1 MGDLKQANRFLQ
13 LETPLGEDR
22 LLLKSFEGTEEMSG
36 LFRYQLEMVSEEN
49 DLDLDQL
56 VGKPVSFGVR
66 LREKKEFRWWN
77 GVVSKAWHH
86 PDEDRL
92 VHYGAEVVP
101 WLWFLT
107 RSTDCFI
114 RQKIEVKEVLK
125 DVFRRFG
132 FNQYSDQVKRP
143 HTPWPYL
150 TQYRETHFSFLSRL
164 MEEEG
169 IYYFF
174 QHEKGKHTLVFTDDN
189 GVHQP
194 CPHQA
199 RMKFQTNRGPGTF
212 HAEDSI
218 YHWEFHSQFESGKY
232 SHAEWNFLTP
242 EIRLTSEVP
251 AKTKKAAVKQYE
263 IYDYPG
269 EYEERPEGDSWATTR
284 MEEQEL
290 DDEFCRGS
298 GDSRALS
305 PGFKFDLYGHDRK
318 DQNRQYVVTEI
329 KHTAEEGSFFAGDLS
344 GPGRYTNSFKCIP
357 ATVQY
362 RPKRKTPKHIMR
374 GVQTAIVVG
383 PKPEEIHTDDHGQVK
398 VQFHWDREKN
408 KKDED
413 RSCFMRVA
421 QPWAG
426 KNWGAMFLPRVGQ
439 EVLVDF
445 LEGDPDRP
453 IVVGRVYNATQ
464 KPPWELPK
472 NKNWSGIKTRST
484 REGSADNYNELR
496 FDDTKGKEEFLL
508 HAERDMT
515 ITVEHDTNEHV
526 EHNRY
531 LTVDGIQSEQVK
543 KDLHSDV
550 EGERREQVGKN
561 LSLNV
566 GGQAHQKAALLY
578 TLESGG
584 EIHLKA
590 KGRIVLDA
598 GAGITFLGQGGSSYI
613 DVTAAGIVI
622 QGPMVYL
629 NCGLPN
635 AGMGI
640 PSLPELPIKP
650 GDLLQGGLTG
660 LTGPLAGA
668 ASGAL
673 GGPLGG
679 VAAGASGA
687 LASAASQ
694 VGASLGGAMA
704 GVAGGLTSSLG
715 PAAVAGSASGI
726 LAGAA
731 AQAGVSLGPATA
743 GLAEGVS
750 QSVAGQLGQPAA
762 GFTSLGGLAAKAQEA
777 VGQVAGQAQ
786 QVAGQLAGEAQR
798 AFAEISGPV
807 QHGLG
812 QFVDQARQ
820 AVSQLAGQAQQALGQ
835 AIGQAAPAAGLSSE
849 KPPPSGGAAAGSA
862 AGQAAGLSSPG
873 STAPAGPPAP
883 PATSISGGEVFLP
896 AVEQPVA
903 RPDPRPRAAS
913 KEDEEPPR

>member
-77 GVVSKAWHH
+77 GVVSKAWHY

-101 WLWFLT
+101 WFWFLT

-114 RQKIEVKEVLK
+114 RQKIEVKDVLK
-125 DVFRRFG
+125 DVFRRYG
-132 FNQYSDQVKRP
+132 FSQYSDQVKRP

-150 TQYRETHFSFLSRL
+150 TQYRETHFAFLSRL

-174 QHEKGKHTLVFTDDN
+174 QHEKGKHTMVFTDDN
-189 GVHQP
+189 GVHQAS
-194 CPHQA
+194 PHQA
-199 RMKFQTNRGPGTF
+199 RMKFQTNRGPGTY

-242 EIRLTSEVP
+242 EINLSSEVP
-251 AKTKKAAVKQYE
+251 AKTKKVAVKQYE

-305 PGFKFDLYGHDRK
+305 PGFKFELFGHDRK

-329 KHTAEEGSFFAGDLS
+329 KHSAEEGSFFAGDLS
-344 GPGRYTNSFKCIP
+344 GSGRYTNSFKCIP

-453 IVVGRVYNATQ
+453 IIVGRVYNATQ
-464 KPPWELPK
+464 KPPWELPR
-472 NKNWSGIKTRST
+472 NKNWSGFKSRST

-515 ITVEHDTNEHV
+515 ITVEHDTNEHI

-531 LTVDGIQSEQVK
+531 LTVDGIQSEEVK
-543 KDLHSDV
+543 KDLHSHV

-561 LSLNV
+561 LSLTV
-566 GGQAHQKAALLY
+566 GGQAHQKADKLY

-613 DVTAAGIVI
+613 DVTPAGIVI

-629 NCGLPN
+629 NCGMPN
-635 AGMGI
+635 AGLGI
-640 PSLPELPIKP
+640 PSMPELPIKP
-650 GDLLQGGLTG
+650 GDLMQGGLTG

-668 ASGAL
+668 ATGTL
-673 GGPLGG
+673 GGPLGAVGG
-679 VAAGASGA
+679 VASPTSGSTAAAQLGAITAGMLGGTSGG
-687 LASAASQ
+687 ASAA
-694 VGASLGGAMA
+694 A
-704 GVAGGLTSSLG
+704 GSPAPA
-715 PAAVAGSASGI
+715 PAAPTNSPGSA
-726 LAGAA
+726 
-731 AQAGVSLGPATA
+731 
-743 GLAEGVS
+743 
-750 QSVAGQLGQPAA
+750 AA
-762 GFTSLGGLAAKAQEA
+762 GPVAPTQSP
-777 VGQVAGQAQ
+777 AGQAAAAPV
-786 QVAGQLAGEAQR
+786 VA
-798 AFAEISGPV
+798 P
-807 QHGLG
+807 
-812 QFVDQARQ
+812 
-820 AVSQLAGQAQQALGQ
+820 
-835 AIGQAAPAAGLSSE
+835 APAAAN
-849 KPPPSGGAAAGSA
+849 PPGAAAGSP
-862 AGQAAGLSSPG
+862 LP
-873 STAPAGPPAP
+873 STSG
-883 PATSISGGEVFLP
+883 GGEVFLP
-896 AVEQPVA
+896 AASQPVA
-903 RPDPRPRAAS
+903 RPDPRPRTAS
-913 KEDEEPPR
+913 KEGEDPTR